1 MGKGETISNMRVKRV
16 IVLSDN
22 DVLFRAI
29 EANLSR
35 RLEVEV
41 SRSLPDQAG
50 SRGDQAEPGRVDLIV
65 VAQSAQTGEPLA
77 ALAGA
82 SLAEW
87 IGQVPVLTISEIPSE
102 PGGDGSNV
110 HLEFP
115 FHPDELH
122 ARVRELLE
130 EE

>member
-1 MGKGETISNMRVKRV
+1 MGKGDTISSMRAKQV

-35 RLEVEV
+35 RLDVKV
-41 SRSLPDQAG
+41 KRSLPGQSG
-50 SRGDQAEPGRVDLIV
+50 SRGDQAELGRVDLIV
-65 VAQSAQTGEPLA
+65 VAQSAQIGEPLA
-77 ALAGA
+77 ALAGT
-82 SLAEW
+82 SLAER
-87 IGQVPVLTISEIPSE
+87 IGQVPVLIISEKPTE
-102 PGGDGSNV
+102 PGRDGSEE

-122 ARVRELLE
+122 ARVSELLE
-130 EE
+130 GE